1 MYMNLSDKLLRIIR
15 SKTELT
21 ETEIENLTEQKGW
34 DIVYSLT
41 VKKEKLNE
49 ICFTGFSPNEKNE
62 ITQIAENN
70 NFHIAKSV
78 TANLTFLCCG
88 DNAGP
93 SKMDKAEKQGTILL
107 NKEEFYKLSVCS
119 SLID

>member
-1 MYMNLSDKLLRIIR
+1 MNLSDKLLRIIR

-34 DIVYSLT
+34 NIVYSLT
-41 VKKEKLNE
+41 VKKEKHNE
-49 ICFTGFSPNEKNE
+49 ICFTGFSPSEKKE
-62 ITQIAENN
+62 ITQIAENH

-78 TANLTFLCCG
+78 TTNLTFLCCG

-93 SKMDKAEKQGTILL
+93 SKMDKAEKQGAVIL
-107 NKEEFYKLSVCS
+107 NKEEFYKL
-119 SLID
+119 IQTGEIPKK